1 MVGLRNHL
9 DVHELRPHELI
20 LSAARIAIVLVL
32 AAGCRGGG
40 VSDEDLIE
48 RFIKDVTGDV
58 DEAYAARVLG
68 YVDMDRVPIDVRV
81 PHHAGLYQNDRA
93 PELIG
98 AFKRVIE
105 QRFQGSEIKL
115 RSDKYEIK
123 GDSAGVRLGLM
134 TAVGPLSADLG
145 LSKTG
150 PGTWKVSRVHIEP

>member
-9 DVHELRPHELI
+9 DVHDLRPHELI
-20 LSAARIAIVLVL
+20 QRAAIMAVVLVL

-58 DEAYAARVLG
+58 DDAYTARVLG
-68 YVDMDRVPIDVRV
+68 YVDMERVPIDVRV
-81 PHHAGLYQNDRA
+81 PRHAGLYQAERA

-98 AFKRVIE
+98 AFKRIIE
-105 QRFQGSEIKL
+105 QRFQGSKIKL

-123 GDSAGVRLGLM
+123 GDSADVRLGLM
-134 TAVGPLSADLG
+134 TAVSPLSADLG
-145 LSKTG
+145 LSKTA